1 MRLPVRLTP
10 TGNKRKAAVPKAAS
24 ETVWRSFSR
33 QPKHKK
39 LEKCSYAELVGL
51 IKELK
56 NKLPDGMG
64 YDQIDHIIWYC
75 YRNDPLRAAIAA
87 ALAK

>member
-1 MRLPVRLTP
+1 M
-10 TGNKRKAAVPKAAS
+10 NM
-24 ETVWRSFSR
+24 FSV
-33 QPKHKK
+33 HFDYKK
-39 LEKCSYAELVGL
+39 LEKCSYVELVGL

-56 NKLPDGMG
+56 SKLPDGMG
-64 YDQIDHIIWYC
+64 YDHIIWYC

>member
-1 MRLPVRLTP
+1 ML
-10 TGNKRKAAVPKAAS
+10 
-24 ETVWRSFSR
+24 SFIAKIEDNHYTKCMPYYLKMLSVYFEY
-33 QPKHKK
+33 KK

-56 NKLPDGMG
+56 SKLPDGMG

-75 YRNDPLRAAIAA
+75 YRNDSLRVAIAA

>member
-1 MRLPVRLTP
+1 MPYYL
-10 TGNKRKAAVPKAAS
+10 KM
-24 ETVWRSFSR
+24 FSVYFDY
-33 QPKHKK
+33 KK

-56 NKLPDGMG
+56 SKLPDGMG

>member
-1 MRLPVRLTP
+1 MPYYL
-10 TGNKRKAAVPKAAS
+10 KM
-24 ETVWRSFSR
+24 FSVYFE
-33 QPKHKK
+33 HKK

-56 NKLPDGMG
+56 SKLPDGMG

-75 YRNDPLRAAIAA
+75 YRNDSLRVAIAA

>member
-1 MRLPVRLTP
+1 MPYYLKMLSVYF
-10 TGNKRKAAVPKAAS
+10 
-24 ETVWRSFSR
+24 E
-33 QPKHKK
+33 HKK

-51 IKELK
+51 IKEIK

-75 YRNDPLRAAIAA
+75 YRNDSLRVAIAA